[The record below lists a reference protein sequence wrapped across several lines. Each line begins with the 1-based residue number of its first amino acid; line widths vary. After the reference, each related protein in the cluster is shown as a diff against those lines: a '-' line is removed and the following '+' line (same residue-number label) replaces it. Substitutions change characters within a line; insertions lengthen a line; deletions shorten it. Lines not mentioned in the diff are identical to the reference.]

1 MNVLFVLVPLSLLL
15 VICAVW
21 AFIWAVDHGQFD
33 DLESADWQ
41 ALMSETVQAKP
52 TATQPPRP

>member
-1 MNVLFVLVPLSLLL
+1 VNILFVLVPLSLLL
-15 VICAVW
+15 VVCAVW

-41 ALMSETVQAKP
+41 ALMSETVPAKT